1 MLYTV
6 ITVMVLGVVHRCQS
20 LGERMSRDISQR
32 NGILCLYACG
42 GLAWE
47 EFHKGQA
54 WTVSDLYS

>member
-32 NGILCLYACG
+32 NGIYVQNIFICCLRS
-42 GLAWE
+42 
-47 EFHKGQA
+47 
-54 WTVSDLYS
+54 VYS